1 VTSLESLYDV
11 LGVGPRASAEQIER
25 AYRHAVGLYDEDALA
40 TYSLFGPEERR
51 AHKARVQEAYDVLR
65 DPVRRG
71 EYDERQRLLGAPG
84 LGVVTAAS
92 AAAARDGASATMST
106 GLPPLRVPGSVPTP
120 PPPAPAVLP
129 DPVRGADLR
138 AVRERSGVS
147 LRDIAA
153 TSKVGVR
160 FLEYIESDRFDRLP
174 APVYLRGFVQEYA
187 RVVHLDPRRTADSY
201 LAYVANRDA
210 RK

>member
-1 VTSLESLYDV
+1 MSSESLYDV
-11 LGVGPRASAEQIER
+11 LGIGPRASAEQIER

-71 EYDERQRLLGAPG
+71 EYDERQRLLGASGPG
-84 LGVVTAAS
+84 HGSTHALAGREGGVGGHLAP
-92 AAAARDGASATMST
+92 ARTPLPGAI
-106 GLPPLRVPGSVPTP
+106 PVP
-120 PPPAPAVLP
+120 PPPVPAVLP

-138 AVRERSGVS
+138 AVRERTGVS

-160 FLEYIESDRFDRLP
+160 FLEYIEADRFDRLP